1 MNKTTLL
8 CATGAWLAMS
18 SAMLSAQAQPDTP
31 NAQLLREAESKT
43 VGEYCGFARRILGDA
58 AVAAA
63 ISADAERARAS
74 AALICNPL
82 LTHFSLASLSGRSH
96 APWQGVARLN
106 VNSFNDAQRGILDGM
121 TEFRAIVRE
130 PTVDPLVKRALG
142 EDATAF
148 INVAETAHD
157 LVSAMSRDRALQ
169 RLANYERKLGPTSA
183 RLNAPEVALNYLAQR
198 FIKGFTPTP
207 LGGPS
212 PLEVVAS
219 YAPGYVTASSLKKAT
234 PVSVSEFGLR
244 WYLFGEQ
251 FGKPGF
257 KGLLFPTY
265 WSVGVITASDRNGA
279 LVWPWRGSDRS
290 GPYFAWGSLKVG
302 YINRDGGSWL
312 FTKQFQAI
320 PLAF

>member
-1 MNKTTLL
+1 MNTKILL

-18 SAMLSAQAQPDTP
+18 SATLSAQAQTDTP

-43 VGEYCGFARRILGDA
+43 VGEYCAFARRILADSA
-58 AVAAA
+58 VVAA
-63 ISADAERARAS
+63 IGSDAELARAS
-74 AALICNPL
+74 GALICNPL

-96 APWQGVARLN
+96 APWQGVARRN
-106 VNSFNDAQRGILDGM
+106 VNSYNEAQRGALDAM
-121 TEFRAIVRE
+121 TEFRAIVRA
-130 PTVDPLVKRALG
+130 PAVDPVVKRALG

-219 YAPGYVTASSLKKAT
+219 YAPGYVTVASFTKAT

-257 KGLLFPTY
+257 KGLIFPTY
-265 WSVGVITASDRNGA
+265 WSVGVITASNRNGA
-279 LVWPWRGSDRS
+279 LVWPWRGPDRS

-302 YINRDGGSWL
+302 YIDRDGGSWL
-312 FTKQFQAI
+312 FSKQFQAI
-320 PLAF
+320 PFAF